1 MTQEK
6 YRLTNAKLNFSLLTR
21 VKIETPQPCFLLFSG
36 CNYGNTSNTDKEL
49 LDCLRRIDHKTF
61 AENTKHFLH
70 YPFVGPNVW
79 KPYFDGHNVSNAIF
93 HDHPENLLRSG
104 NYNKVPIII
113 GTNADEGALNMVG
126 YLDGRG
132 DFAEA

>member
-1 MTQEK
+1 M
-6 YRLTNAKLNFSLLTR
+6 KLEILH
-21 VKIETPQPCFLLFSG
+21 PWFLLLSG

-49 LDCLRRIDHKTF
+49 LECLRKIDHKTF

-104 NYNKVPIII
+104 NYNKVPVII

-132 DFAEA
+132 DFAEV